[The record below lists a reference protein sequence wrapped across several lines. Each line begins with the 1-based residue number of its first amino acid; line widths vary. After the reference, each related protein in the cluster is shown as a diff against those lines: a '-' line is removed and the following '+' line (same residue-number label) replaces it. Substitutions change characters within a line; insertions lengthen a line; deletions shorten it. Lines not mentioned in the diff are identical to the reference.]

1 MELIITSKEQLETII
16 QESINRTLSIHQVK
30 PEILD
35 KCDLHET
42 WEYLNQLGYKVRKST
57 IYKLSSKNDI
67 PCQRIGIS
75 ITRRF
80 VEILRIRRILGIR
93 KRGTKQRH
101 GS

>member
-1 MELIITSKEQLETII
+1 MVKKDMTNPRVTNKEKHTRKIATNG
-16 QESINRTLSIHQVK
+16 ES
-30 PEILD
+30 
-35 KCDLHET
+35 
-42 WEYLNQLGYKVRKST
+42 
-57 IYKLSSKNDI
+57 I